1 MCIRDSAHDTMA
13 AGPTVFVARN
23 TGQYQH
29 ALEIE
34 IEGTELETGPI
45 PAGAEAR
52 LALDLWPGT
61 YTVYCP
67 VNDEHGNHRERG
79 MRATLVVR

>member
-1 MCIRDSAHDTMA
+1 VP
-13 AGPTVFVARN
+13 AGPAVLVARN

-67 VNDEHGNHRERG
+67 VNDAQGNHRERG